1 MHNQTKTNDE
11 FRIIIIDDNP
21 EIHHDFIKILTNSP
35 SSSLNSLKQQIFSQN
50 KDQITLPQFQ
60 IDTASQGKEGYER
73 IAEAIKQGK
82 PYALA
87 FVDIRMPP
95 GWDGIETI
103 KHIWE
108 LDKTIQIVI
117 CTAYSDYSWEETI
130 AQLGKSDN
138 LLILKKPFD
147 FIAVRQLASALTKK
161 WQLFQESK
169 QYTASLEQRIQERT
183 ETIQQSLSRL
193 RATLESSTDGI
204 LVIDNNNNVVDFNK
218 KFFSMWGIPERL
230 EKEKSFDLF
239 INYFKNELLSPN
251 DFLADI
257 LDLKMD
263 PEKIII
269 NTIKFKNERIFE
281 YYSQPQKLDDK
292 TIGRVYS
299 FRDITERAELENKLK
314 YQANHDSL
322 TKLPNRVLLQEVIN
336 RSISE
341 CFQTNEMFAILF
353 FDLDRFK
360 LINDSLSHA
369 AGDDLLTTLAK
380 RLESAIRSCDMVA
393 RLGGDEF
400 VIVVKNI
407 TNEKNVRDIAE
418 NLLEVISSPFIL
430 DNREITITT
439 SIGVSIFPKDG
450 KTTDI
455 LLRNADAAMYLA
467 KKNGANHYQFYSE
480 DLNRESLEFL
490 EKEMQLRQAIAR
502 NEFFLLYQPQMDI
515 KQDKLV
521 AVEALVRW
529 QHPEKGLILP
539 IDFIPLAEE
548 TGLIIPIGEW
558 VLKTACKQN
567 KDWQDAGLPPIRVA
581 VNITTQQLNQYNL
594 VDFVKKVLNETEL
607 EPKYLE
613 LELTENSIV
622 SNTSAIN
629 TINTLKEL
637 GIHIALDDFGTG
649 YSGLSYLKNLQLDRL
664 KIDRSFVKNIQINR
678 GDEVIIQAIITMAH
692 SLNLEVLAE
701 GVETEAQMDFLKN
714 LKCGE
719 IQGYYFNKPLSSS
732 DLEKVLKDPQNN
744 NAKKILKKEEA

>member
-1 MHNQTKTNDE
+1 MRDTQPNNYE

-35 SSSLNSLKQQIFSQN
+35 SSSLNALKQQIFSQN
-50 KDQITLPQFQ
+50 SEQVALPQFQ

-73 IAEAIKQGK
+73 IAEAIKQGN

-169 QYTASLEQRIQERT
+169 HYTTSLEQRIKDRT
-183 ETIQQSLSRL
+183 ETIQKSLSRL

-204 LVIDNNNNVVDFNK
+204 LVIDNNNVVVDYNK
-218 KFFSMWGIPERL
+218 KFISMWNIPQHL
-230 EKEKSFDLF
+230 ENDKSFDLF
-239 INYFKNELLSPN
+239 INYFKNQLLNPN

-281 YYSQPQKLDDK
+281 YYSQPQKLDEK

-299 FRDITERAELENKLK
+299 FRDITERSELENKLK

-322 TKLPNRVLLQEVIN
+322 TGLPNRVLLQDVIN
-336 RSISE
+336 KSIAE
-341 CFQTNEMFAILF
+341 CFPNNEIFAVLF

-369 AGDDLLTTLAK
+369 AGDELLVGLAK
-380 RLESAIRSCDMVA
+380 RLKSTLRSCDMVA

-400 VIVVKNI
+400 VVVVRNI
-407 TNEKNVRDIAE
+407 NNERNVRDIAE
-418 NLLEVISSPFIL
+418 NLLSVISKPFNIE
-430 DNREITITT
+430 NRDITITT
-439 SIGVSIFPKDG
+439 SIGVSFFPKDG
-450 KTTDI
+450 KTSDI

-480 DLNRESLEFL
+480 DLNRESLNFL
-490 EKEMQLRQAIAR
+490 EKEMQIRQAIAR
-502 NEFFLLYQPQMDI
+502 EEFFLLYQPQMDI
-515 KQDKLV
+515 NKDQLV
-521 AVEALVRW
+521 AVEALIRW
-529 QHPEKGLILP
+529 NHPEKGVILP

-567 KDWQDAGLPPIRVA
+567 KAWQKAGLPPIRVA

-594 VDFVKKVLNETEL
+594 VEFVKEVLNETQL
-607 EPKYLE
+607 DPCYLE

-622 SNTSAIN
+622 SSTTAIS

-719 IQGYYFNKPLSSS
+719 IQGFYFNKPLSNV
-732 DLEKVLKDPQNN
+732 DLEKLLSNPTT
-744 NAKKILKKEEA
+744 AKKLLVSEEG